1 MRAPALLL
9 LVTLVAC
16 GSPAASH
23 TTTSSGPAPRR
34 TQCTVALRFE
44 DDTAGGVDPAIV
56 AIPHTRVTLV
66 RICEPGGTETQVIG
80 SEVGICQYA
89 EPGEAL
95 LRARCWWAGEGS
107 ELELTRVLRDV
118 VVRRAEI
125 HEDVRGD
132 FAVAAQLALPASAQ
146 LNVLGPSTLPR

>member
-1 MRAPALLL
+1 MRGLALTA
-9 LVTLVAC
+9 LVLAAC
-16 GSPAASH
+16 GSPPASH
-23 TTTSSGPAPRR
+23 TTTASEPAPRR

-44 DDTAGGVDPAIV
+44 DDTAGGVDPAII

-66 RICEPGGTETQVIG
+66 RICEPGGTETQVVG

-89 EPGEAL
+89 DPGEAL

-118 VVRRAEI
+118 IVRRAEV
-125 HEDVRGD
+125 HDDVRGD
-132 FAVAAQLALPASAQ
+132 FAVAAQLDLPASAQ